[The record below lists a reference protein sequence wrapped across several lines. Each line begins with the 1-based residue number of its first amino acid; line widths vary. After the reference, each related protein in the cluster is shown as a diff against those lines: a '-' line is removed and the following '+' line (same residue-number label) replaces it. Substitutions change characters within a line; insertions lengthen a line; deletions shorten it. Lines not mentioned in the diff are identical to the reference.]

1 MLRRHLTKES
11 ARNGKVM
18 TDPTFA
24 FQLQAYPNGHPPPTL
39 LQKEVEM
46 SSAAPFLLVNPGF
59 SKMEVV
65 KAYCHTIVTPVRAP
79 VIHYW
84 RQTIEIKKRDQVARM
99 KAVRIFNPLHV
110 MGNKVVVG
118 DVDNFKFS
126 QHPDIRP
133 CHKGGGGGGGER
145 FNQRS

>member
-1 MLRRHLTKES
+1 VIKACSWKDSVMLRRHLTKES

-65 KAYCHTIVTPVRAP
+65 KAYCHTSEGSCYTLLEANNRN
-79 VIHYW
+79 
-84 RQTIEIKKRDQVARM
+84 QEKR
-99 KAVRIFNPLHV
+99 
-110 MGNKVVVG
+110 
-118 DVDNFKFS
+118 S
-126 QHPDIRP
+126 
-133 CHKGGGGGGGER
+133 GGTNESGAHIQSPACDGQQDCSG
-145 FNQRS
+145 